1 MKRAPFAYRQ
11 QVRYRAAEMFK
22 EDKSNAE
29 IARRLGVSRK
39 SVSGWHSDWKASGDA
54 GLEIGT
60 PGRHR
65 RLDDHQWQD
74 IERALLEGPRAHG
87 YDTDLWTLARIA
99 GLIYKMTGVSYH
111 PNSLWEL
118 MMRLGWSCQRPH
130 RLAKERN
137 EEEIARWKK
146 EEWPRIKKGQESGE
160 QPSPS

>member
-1 MKRAPFAYRQ
+1 MD
-11 QVRYRAAEMFK
+11 E
-22 EDKSNAE
+22 
-29 IARRLGVSRK
+29 
-39 SVSGWHSDWKASGDA
+39 
-54 GLEIGT
+54 
-60 PGRHR
+60 
-65 RLDDHQWQD
+65 HQWQD

-87 YDTDLWTLARIA
+87 FDSDLWTLERIA

-118 MMRLGWSCQRPH
+118 LRRLGWSCQRPH

-146 EEWPRIKKGQESGE
+146 EEWPRIKRGHKSGE